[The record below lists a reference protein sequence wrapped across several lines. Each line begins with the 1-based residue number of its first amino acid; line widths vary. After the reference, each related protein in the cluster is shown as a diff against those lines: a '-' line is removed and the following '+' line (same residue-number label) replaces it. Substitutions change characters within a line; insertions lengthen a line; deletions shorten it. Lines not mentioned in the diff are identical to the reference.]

1 MKELDKLIAPME
13 ETFKKL
19 PSLPKGANEFIVTI
33 APWLSLVFGA
43 LGVLASL
50 TAIGILTFM
59 SPMMLTG
66 AGVGA
71 TAGLSLSVVLAL
83 VSSALILIAVPALF
97 SRKIM
102 GWNFVFLSEVVSVVS
117 AALAISLTGIVFALI
132 GFYILFQVKSYYK

>member
-19 PSLPKGANEFIVTI
+19 PSLPKGVNEFIVTI
-33 APWLSLVFGA
+33 APWLSLIFGA
-43 LGVLASL
+43 LGLLGSLAAL
-50 TAIGILTFM
+50 GVVTFL
-59 SPMMLTG
+59 SPAVMMG
-66 AGVGA
+66 GGVGV
-71 TAGLSLSVVLAL
+71 TAGLTLSVILAL

-117 AALAISLTGIVFALI
+117 AVLAISLTGIVFSLI